1 MAALAESAAM
11 FQKRNPFS
19 ISPDPKLFYFSQQH
33 VSCLQSLETA
43 IRLRSGLSLVLG
55 DVGTGKT
62 TIGRILMRLFHDK
75 PDYMFRLILDP
86 QFETELE
93 FLGHLAR
100 LFEIKHHAAS
110 VLEIKE
116 SLQSFLYYK
125 GVNEKKVPV
134 LIIDEGQKL
143 TPPMMEAIRGLLNFE
158 TNTSKLIQVVI
169 LAQLEFTDRIRSMP
183 NFLDRIAS
191 AFVLEPFTRGELERL
206 IDHRLRR
213 SGVEPLHRVFT
224 KKALDQIFEY
234 SHGFPRKAIHLCHQA
249 FMTRLGEQL
258 DVIDEDV
265 VTRNIRQREV
275 AHV

>member
-1 MAALAESAAM
+1 MTGFPESAAM
-11 FQKRNPFS
+11 CRKRNPFS
-19 ISPDPKLFYFSQQH
+19 ISPDPKLFYFSRQH
-33 VSCLQSLETA
+33 VSCLQSLESA

-75 PDYMFRLILDP
+75 PDYLFRLILDP
-86 QFETELE
+86 QFENELE
-93 FLGHLAR
+93 FLSHLAR
-100 LFEIKHHAAS
+100 LFEIKHNASS

-116 SLQSFLYYK
+116 SLQSYLYYK

-169 LAQLEFTDRIRSMP
+169 LAQLEFTERIRSMP
-183 NFLDRIAS
+183 NFMDRIAS
-191 AFVLEPFTRGELERL
+191 ALVLEPFTRDELERL

-213 SGVEPLHRVFT
+213 TGDKPLHRVFT
-224 KKALDQIFEY
+224 KRALDQVYEY

-249 FMTRLGEQL
+249 FMTRLGEHL
-258 DVIDEDV
+258 DMIDEDV
-265 VTRNIRQREV
+265 VTRSIRQREV
-275 AHV
+275 AYV